1 MGAVGP
7 LLGGAP
13 LIRDGPRAR
22 PPGQGRWARGTL
34 AGGARGPVGYDMCKG
49 YATVTFPIVSIVCL
63 INLQRPQII
72 KVKRTQYYLIMM
84 EAVMVD
90 EGLLIPKSLLTKLGT
105 ENLEVLTRGRE
116 IVIRPKSKIKQYC
129 GFVGETEYDEEFI
142 KELERDFAE
151 SGDI

>member
-1 MGAVGP
+1 M
-7 LLGGAP
+7 
-13 LIRDGPRAR
+13 RAR
-22 PPGQGRWARGTL
+22 ALGLKDAGRGQEDQVAMIHARSMPTG
-34 AGGARGPVGYDMCKG
+34 D
-49 YATVTFPIVSIVCL
+49 FPNRVDCPSD
-63 INLQRPQII
+63 NLQRPQII
-72 KVKRTQYYLIMM
+72 KVKRTQYDLTMM
-84 EAVMVD
+84 DAVMVD